1 MTQQASAAFR
11 FTFLHGVR
19 IRSGTN
25 YLGKVMGCNPH
36 LQLVPPN
43 TTTEEFPVLRVMDSW
58 EKAFAEF
65 LSRYKGSRSDYE
77 FRRFLPHLGS
87 AWLNYLVENF
97 SLQPGHVFL
106 KDPSVRFIDRFFD
119 VFPEAKLILLV
130 RDGRDNVAS
139 TVKAGLAV
147 RTHSSLLEQSRK
159 RLNHLMMRD
168 FRAAARDWSL
178 SVDKIDRASQ
188 YMIIRYEDVYQNPR
202 LLAERMFTFMQV
214 PFDDAILRAV
224 ENADVVGSSFY
235 SSAQREDAQ
244 KPNWTATPRT
254 EAFRPIGR
262 WKGWSSRQK
271 RLFKRVAGSQL
282 ISMGYEKDPSWD

>member
-25 YLGKVMGCNPH
+25 YLGKVIGCNPH

-87 AWLNYLVENF
+87 AWLSYLVENF

-106 KDPSVRFIDRFFD
+106 KDPSVRYIDKFFD
-119 VFPEAKLILLV
+119 VFPEASSSSWSV
-130 RDGRDNVAS
+130 
-139 TVKAGLAV
+139 TAGITWPPRSRRAW
-147 RTHSSLLEQSRK
+147 RSAPTAPSSNS
-159 RLNHLMMRD
+159 
-168 FRAAARDWSL
+168 
-178 SVDKIDRASQ
+178 
-188 YMIIRYEDVYQNPR
+188 P
-202 LLAERMFTFMQV
+202 
-214 PFDDAILRAV
+214 
-224 ENADVVGSSFY
+224 G
-235 SSAQREDAQ
+235 
-244 KPNWTATPRT
+244 
-254 EAFRPIGR
+254 G
-262 WKGWSSRQK
+262 G
-271 RLFKRVAGSQL
+271 
-282 ISMGYEKDPSWD
+282 